1 MGQFDTSVEDAAM
14 ERIFDD
20 GDETKLDDLV
30 DKLTPEQKAALL
42 AKLLG
47 K

>member
-14 ERIFDD
+14 EKIFVSS
-20 GDETKLDDLV
+20 DETVMDDFL
-30 DKLTPEQKAALL
+30 DKLTPEQKAALI

>member
-14 ERIFDD
+14 EKIFDN
-20 GDETKLDDLV
+20 GDETLLDDLV
-30 DKLTPEQKAALL
+30 EKLTPKQKAALV
-42 AKLLG
+42 AKILG